1 MDMLRPQ
8 NPALSPAP
16 FAAARTPSPA
26 ALAGPGLSEIL
37 DKTMGVKGHVL
48 ENSCHIVPRGTPKFD
63 SQVGLVH

>member
-48 ENSCHIVPRGTPKFD
+48 ENPCH
-63 SQVGLVH
+63 VGPNSIARLV